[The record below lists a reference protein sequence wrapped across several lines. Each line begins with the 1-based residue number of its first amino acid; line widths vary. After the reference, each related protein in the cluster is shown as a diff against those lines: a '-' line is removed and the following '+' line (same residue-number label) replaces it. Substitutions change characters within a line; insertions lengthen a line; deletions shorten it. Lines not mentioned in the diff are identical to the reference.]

1 MMDVAIRDEVI
12 DLDQLLKLAGLV
24 GSGGEAKYLIQSGE
38 VCVNGEVEMRRRRKV
53 RVGDVVSVTDAEEI
67 RVTGR
72 GGET

>member
-1 MMDVAIRDEVI
+1 MDVAIRDEVI